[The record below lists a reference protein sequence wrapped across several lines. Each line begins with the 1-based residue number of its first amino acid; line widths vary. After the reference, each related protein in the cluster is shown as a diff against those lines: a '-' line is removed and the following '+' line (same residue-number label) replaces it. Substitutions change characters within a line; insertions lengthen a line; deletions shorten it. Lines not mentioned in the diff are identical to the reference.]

1 MGIEKNNVSAHQQV
15 QKRNYIEI
23 FDNGGKINVLFIG
36 NSITRH
42 EPKSEIG
49 WDNDWGMAASSR
61 ENDYV
66 HVTVKLLEEK
76 LGKVNYCI
84 ANCGEW
90 ELNYYQD
97 ELLTEWEKARNFKA
111 DIVIIRIGENIL
123 NARDKF
129 KEYPIAPRYAKMV
142 EYFSSNPSAK
152 VVVTDLFWHYE
163 EIDNAIHTVAKE
175 KGYPLVC
182 LNDLGKAEENMAIG
196 QFWHS
201 GVAMHPNDN
210 GMRKIA
216 ERIVEKICQK

>member
-97 ELLTEWEKARNFKA
+97 ELLTEWEKVRNFKA

-201 GVAMHPNDN
+201 GVAIHPNDV

>member
-90 ELNYYQD
+90 ELNYSQD
-97 ELLTEWEKARNFKA
+97 GLLSEWEKARDFKA

-175 KGYPLVC
+175 KGYPLVY